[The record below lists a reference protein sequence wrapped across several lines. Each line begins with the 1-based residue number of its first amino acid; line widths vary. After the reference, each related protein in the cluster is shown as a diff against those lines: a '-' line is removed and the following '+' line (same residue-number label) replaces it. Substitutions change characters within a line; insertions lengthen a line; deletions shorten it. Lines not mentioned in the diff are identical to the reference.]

1 MAPTALIHLKS
12 RALRSH
18 PIRMQLTAHDTD
30 SAPETTGDPESTPVP
45 NPAGSKLAAPAPA
58 KEPESKPV
66 PEPRKPADDG
76 NLGDAGQ
83 KALTTEREARKAAE
97 REAREAKA
105 AREAA
110 EKKVQE
116 FEDAK
121 KSELEKAQAAAERAA
136 ERELKAN
143 RRAVSS
149 DLRSA
154 AIQPRLRTPASS
166 STCCPGTSTCT

>member
-97 REAREAKA
+97 REPERPRPLARQQ
-105 AREAA
+105 RRR
-110 EKKVQE
+110 
-116 FEDAK
+116 F
-121 KSELEKAQAAAERAA
+121 KSSRT
-136 ERELKAN
+136 
-143 RRAVSS
+143 RRNLSS
-149 DLRSA
+149 RRLRPRQSVRRSA
-154 AIQPRLRTPASS
+154 S
-166 STCCPGTSTCT
+166 